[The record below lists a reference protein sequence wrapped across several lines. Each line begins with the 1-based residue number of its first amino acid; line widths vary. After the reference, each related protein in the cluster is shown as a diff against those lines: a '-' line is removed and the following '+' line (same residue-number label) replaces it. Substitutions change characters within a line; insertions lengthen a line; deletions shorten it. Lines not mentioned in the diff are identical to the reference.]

1 MGKAALIISSVT
13 GMPRRKAEKVEYQ
26 LKAAGLLVTE
36 EQVEDKVEV
45 KKKKGKIEIKDV
57 KEVSE

>member
-1 MGKAALIISSVT
+1 MGKAAQIISSVT

-36 EQVEDKVEV
+36 EQVEEKVEE
-45 KKKKGKIEIKDV
+45 KATKTKEV
-57 KEVSE
+57 KEVSKQ